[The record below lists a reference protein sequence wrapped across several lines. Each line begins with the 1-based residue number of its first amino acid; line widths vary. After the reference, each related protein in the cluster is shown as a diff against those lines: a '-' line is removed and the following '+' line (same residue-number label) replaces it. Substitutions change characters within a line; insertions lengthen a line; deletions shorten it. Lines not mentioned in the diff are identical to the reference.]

1 MSEKICNALV
11 CIGAKFSLDAMCL
24 RVKSNNY
31 ETWSDASA
39 RLQTTEGYRRKQAT
53 QLVARLPDEAAKY
66 EYEHEHEHETLNTL
80 GQGLV
85 AHGSRAVDCK
95 WDRCPGG

>member
-11 CIGAKFSLDAMCL
+11 CIGAKCSLDAMCL
-24 RVKSNNY
+24 RVLHDNY

-39 RLQTTEGYRRKQAT
+39 RLQTTEGYQRKQAT

-66 EYEHEHEHETLNTL
+66 EYEHETLNTL

-95 WDRCPGG
+95 SVRCPGG